1 MLQWAYCFVF
11 IWYTHIAGIYKV
23 PLFTFMKDSLSLY
36 VSNIHKQDKGILLTV
51 GSLPLIACDPGDLK
65 VKVYS
70 SLNLISSRFLA
81 VSVN

>member
-11 IWYTHIAGIYKV
+11 IWYTHIARTYKV
-23 PLFTFMKDSLSLY
+23 PFFTFMKDSLSLY
-36 VSNIHKQDKGILLTV
+36 VSNIHKQDKRIPLTV
-51 GSLPLIACDPGDLK
+51 GSLLLIACDPGDLK

-70 SLNLISSRFLA
+70 SLDLIRSHFLY